1 MDYDVFQLINQ
12 LAGQS
17 GILDNLMIGLAKYG
31 VLLMALPL
39 LVLWFWGE
47 DGDKAKKA
55 ALLSLLSMTVALL
68 INQVI
73 GHMYFRP
80 RPFAAH
86 EVNLLLDRSSDPS
99 FPSDH
104 SALVFGIA
112 WLILLKDRRIGIF
125 ALAIAVLVGISRI
138 FVGLHYPGDVLGS
151 MLIGL
156 ISALLVWEARTILDP
171 VTSFLIGIARKLKL
185 A

>member
-1 MDYDVFQLINQ
+1 MDYSIFQIINQ
-12 LAGQS
+12 FADKS
-17 GILDNLMIGLAKYG
+17 GILDSLMIGLAKYG

-55 ALLSLLSMTVALL
+55 ALLSLLSMALALL

-73 GHMYFRP
+73 GHLYFRP

-86 EVNLLLDRSSDPS
+86 EVNLLLDKSTDPS

-104 SALVFGIA
+104 SAFVFAIA
-112 WLILLKDRRIGIF
+112 WLIMLKDRCIGIF
-125 ALAIAVLVGISRI
+125 ALAIGILVGISRI
-138 FVGLHYPGDVLGS
+138 FVGLHYPGDVLGG
-151 MLIGL
+151 MFIGL
-156 ISALLVWEARTILDP
+156 ISALLVWKARKILDP
-171 VTSFLIGIARKLKL
+171 VTSFLIGVARKSKL